1 MIEAFAEGE
10 AGDAQPFCG
19 LGLVATG
26 LFHGDLEQH
35 PLGFIHEALMGVVG
49 AGLTG
54 LGQEMAGEDFERR
67 GGVGGGGAF
76 GLGKGGADVIDADMA
91 AAEEEQLSD
100 DVGELSDVAGPG
112 LGLEQLDGFVGEG
125 GLTDAEFAGEAEAEM
140 AGEGGNVLGAL
151 SEGWKGDGEL
161 AEAIEEVLAEEAF
174 GEHLLQVAMGGGE
187 DADIDGKDLVAA
199 DAGDDA
205 FLKDAKEL
213 GLGGEGEVA
222 DLVQEHRS
230 TLGLFES
237 ADAA

>member
-10 AGDAQPFCG
+10 AVDAQPFCG
-19 LGLVATG
+19 LGLVATR

-35 PLGFIHEALMGVVG
+35 PLGFIHEPLMGVVG

-54 LGQEMAGEDFERR
+54 LGEELEGKDLKGR
-67 GGVGGGGAF
+67 GGVGGGGTV
-76 GLGKGGADVIDADMA
+76 GLGEGGADVIGADMA
-91 AAEEEQLSD
+91 VAEEEELSD
-100 DVGELSDVAGPG
+100 DVGELPDIAGPR
-112 LGLEQLDGFVGEG
+112 LGLEQLDGFGGEG

-140 AGEGGNVLGAL
+140 AGEGGDVLGAL
-151 SEGWKGDGEL
+151 SQGWKGDGEL
-161 AEAIEEVLAEEAF
+161 AEAIEEVFAEETF

-205 FLKDAKEL
+205 FLQDTEQL
-213 GLGGEGEVA
+213 GLGGERQVA
-222 DLVQEHRS
+222 DFVQEHRS